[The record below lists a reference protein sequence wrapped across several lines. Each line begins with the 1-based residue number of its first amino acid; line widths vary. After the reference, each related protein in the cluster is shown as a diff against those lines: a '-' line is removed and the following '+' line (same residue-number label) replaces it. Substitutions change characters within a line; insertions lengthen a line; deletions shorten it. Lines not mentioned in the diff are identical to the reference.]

1 MRRRAFLAGLAA
13 LVAAPPLKA
22 TTALVGSDV
31 AVPIMDA
38 HDEMIK
44 RFAATLQKHMNRSI
58 IDHFEQSPLYQGVDV
73 DD

>member
-1 MRRRAFLAGLAA
+1 MKRRAFLAGLAA

-31 AVPIMDA
+31 AIPIMDA
-38 HDEMIK
+38 HDDLMK
-44 RFAATLQKHMNRSI
+44 RVAEAVRKNMDRAI
-58 IDHFEQSPLYQGVDV
+58 VDYFEQSLMYQYVDV